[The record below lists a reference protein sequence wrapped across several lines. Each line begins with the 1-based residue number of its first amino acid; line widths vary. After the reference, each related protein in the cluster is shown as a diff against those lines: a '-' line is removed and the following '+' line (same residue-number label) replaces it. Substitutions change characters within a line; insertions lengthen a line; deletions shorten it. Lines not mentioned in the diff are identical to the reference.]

1 MREFVQFVRYFLYLL
16 HFVRGVFVVIIVM
29 MLVCSALFMHTEG
42 LPVGESLYTTA
53 ITALTIGYGDITPKT
68 IAGRTLSIVIGFLGV
83 LFTGLIVA
91 VATRALAHAVEFER
105 KIQSNKRQNEK
116 TLTTDDNGQQST
128 TWGD

>member
-1 MREFVQFVRYFLYLL
+1 MEHNTMRTNGEKMREFIQSVRYFLYLL
-16 HFVRGVFVVIIVM
+16 HFVRGVFVVLIVM

-91 VATRALAHAVEFER
+91 VATRSSIPSF
-105 KIQSNKRQNEK
+105 KRCLQ
-116 TLTTDDNGQQST
+116 LG
-128 TWGD
+128 W